1 MAIPECDLDQYS
13 IQMKI
18 DVATYA
24 KNVAKSFKDNHAQDM
39 GPTEED
45 GTISSK
51 TEQTPASTSDGQ
63 NLSG

>member
-1 MAIPECDLDQYS
+1 MQL
-13 IQMKI
+13 KI

-24 KNVAKSFKDNHAQDM
+24 KNVAKSFQENHVQDM
-39 GPTEED
+39 GPNEED
-45 GTISSK
+45 GTVSSK